1 MELVASNKIGN
12 RAKKGCII
20 FSVFYIAAVIAA
32 NVKLYSGGNHSF
44 SALFFIDLL
53 AVFFLLVLVYS
64 FSEVFFFKQENHTLE
79 IKRFLF
85 FIAACVLSAVFLEA
99 LTLFGSPAH
108 SVTHLSDWN
117 IKRIL
122 IFFAISYFLLFVIY
136 AKRESIN
143 QLFKDLVIRITKK
156 KLAVFVAFLVLVLAI
171 SFGLSALLS
180 SVLVIS
186 QKALLVFITL
196 LLCCAVVVIALVV
209 KRKAKPEYIFLALAL
224 AIGGSIALIPPAQTG
239 LSWDDQIHYSRA
251 LGVSYLEDPA
261 FSEGQNALI
270 NVAYF
275 PGEFLPDRSV
285 ETVNRYHGYIKEL
298 DSRGSFE
305 MSGSIAPGPDQSS
318 IVGYSSLG
326 YIPMAVGLWLGRV
339 LHISIVDNFI
349 LGRLFNLFFT

>member
-1 MELVASNKIGN
+1 MEY
-12 RAKKGCII
+12 KK
-20 FSVFYIAAVIAA
+20 
-32 NVKLYSGGNHSF
+32 N
-44 SALFFIDLL
+44 ID
-53 AVFFLLVLVYS
+53 FLCY
-64 FSEVFFFKQENHTLE
+64 
-79 IKRFLF
+79 FLF
-85 FIAACVLSAVFLEA
+85 
-99 LTLFGSPAH
+99 LTLRY
-108 SVTHLSDWN
+108 
-117 IKRIL
+117 IRKKRKYQS
-122 IFFAISYFLLFVIY
+122 A
-136 AKRESIN
+136 
-143 QLFKDLVIRITKK
+143 FKDLVIRITKK